1 MEISHVCVVDK
12 IGLSESDHGTIR
24 MDKMPFRTWDGR
36 LEATGESSSIP
47 MIFPR
52 KSVSEEDDDVDE
64 CSTSELGGVS
74 TTRALLLIAEETDG
88 IGLKY
93 TFNDDGLGAQL
104 NL

>member
-1 MEISHVCVVDK
+1 
-12 IGLSESDHGTIR
+12 
-24 MDKMPFRTWDGR
+24 MDKTTLRTWDGR
-36 LEATGESSSIP
+36 LEATVERSSIP

-74 TTRALLLIAEETDG
+74 TTRALLLVAEGTDG

-93 TFNDDGLGAQL
+93 TLNDDGFGAQL